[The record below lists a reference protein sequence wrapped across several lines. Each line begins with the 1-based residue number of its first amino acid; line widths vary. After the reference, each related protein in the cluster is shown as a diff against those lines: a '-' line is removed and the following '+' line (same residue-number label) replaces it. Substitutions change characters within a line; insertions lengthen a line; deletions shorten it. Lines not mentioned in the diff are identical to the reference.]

1 MVLISTEASSVTV
14 ETQPWLSPKGPLV
27 SREVT
32 GGEGSGREDT
42 HQACL
47 RPGPGDQSRF
57 A

>member
-1 MVLISTEASSVTV
+1 MTV
-14 ETQPWLSPKGPLV
+14 ETQPWLSPKGPLA

-32 GGEGSGREDT
+32 GGEEGSGREDT

-47 RPGPGDQSRF
+47 GPGAGDQNRF